1 MHILRWQRPTCSNC
15 FKQLFD
21 YIGAVAQTRT
31 RTPRNAPSYV
41 ASTSDRLMFSAE
53 QLIGE
58 RGIGNVSVRDITA
71 RAQANT
77 AAINY
82 YFGTKEGLIHAIVE
96 RRAHQ
101 IGSRRVELLDEALQH
116 DPTVHGVVRVL
127 VTASAELASD
137 RVPGGR
143 AFLRCRQAMR
153 ADPEAAMLL
162 EKYFGPYTRR
172 FLDALEQVTPQL
184 HPMARAV
191 RFAMARDVVDAS
203 FANDMLPA
211 WLARRVGAQPTPEE
225 LADLVTDFLVAAFEA
240 PC

>member
-1 MHILRWQRPTCSNC
+1 M
-15 FKQLFD
+15 
-21 YIGAVAQTRT
+21 
-31 RTPRNAPSYV
+31 
-41 ASTSDRLMFSAE
+41 STSDRLLRAAE
-53 QLIGE
+53 ELIAE

-71 RAQANT
+71 RARANT

-96 RRAHQ
+96 RRAQ
-101 IGSRRVELLDEALQH
+101 ELGSRRTELLDEALIT
-116 DPTVHGVVRVL
+116 DPTLRGVVRVL

-137 RVPGGR
+137 RLEGGR
-143 AFLRCRQAMR
+143 VFLRCRQAMR
-153 ADPEAAMLL
+153 ADPESAMLL
-162 EKYFGPYTRR
+162 EKFFGPYTRR

-184 HPMARAV
+184 PPMARAV

-240 PC
+240 PA